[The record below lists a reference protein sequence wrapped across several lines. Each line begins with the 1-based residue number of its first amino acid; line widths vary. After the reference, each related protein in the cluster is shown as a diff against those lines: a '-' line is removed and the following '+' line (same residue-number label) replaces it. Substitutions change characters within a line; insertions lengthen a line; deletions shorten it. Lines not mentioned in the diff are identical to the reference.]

1 MTIIDGVRAWLK
13 TYEGLADGRLS
24 VDFLPEEAKSY
35 SVDTVPTAEI
45 VKRYLDGSSIRQFL
59 FCVSSREFYS
69 DNIAQNVDNQAF
81 YEGLA
86 AWLERKSKLRQF
98 PNIGMDRTVRS
109 IEISS
114 TAYPFVVDEHGTARY
129 QLQLKLTYFQKGD
142 RTV

>member
-69 DNIAQNVDNQAF
+69 DNITQNVDNQAF

-86 AWLERKSKLRQF
+86 AWLERKSKRRQF
-98 PNIGMDRTVRS
+98 PDIGAGRAVRS

-114 TAYPFVVDEHGTARY
+114 TAYPFIVDDHGTARY

>member
-35 SVDTVPTAEI
+35 SVDTVPTTEI

-69 DNIAQNVDNQAF
+69 DNITQNVDNQAF

-98 PNIGMDRTVRS
+98 PNIGTGRTVRS

-114 TAYPFVVDEHGTARY
+114 TAYPFIVDDHGTARY
-129 QLQLKLTYFQKGD
+129 QLQLRLTYFQKGD
-142 RTV
+142 RTA

>member
-24 VDFLPEEAKSY
+24 VDFLLEAAKSY
-35 SVDTVPTAEI
+35 SVDTVPTTEI

-98 PNIGMDRTVRS
+98 PDIGTGRTVRS

>member
-24 VDFLPEEAKSY
+24 VDFLPEEATSY
-35 SVDTVPTAEI
+35 SVDTVPTTEI
-45 VKRYLDGSSIRQFL
+45 VKRYLDGSSIRQYL

-81 YEGLA
+81 YEGLSS
-86 AWLERKSKLRQF
+86 WLERKSKRRQF
-98 PNIGMDRTVRS
+98 PDIGTGRTVRS

-114 TAYPFVVDEHGTARY
+114 TAYPFIVDDHGTARY
-129 QLQLKLTYFQKGD
+129 QLQLRLTYFQKGD
-142 RTV
+142 RTA

>member
-35 SVDTVPTAEI
+35 SVDTVPTTEI
-45 VKRYLDGSSIRQFL
+45 VKRYLDGSSIRQYL

-69 DNIAQNVDNQAF
+69 DDIAQNVDNQAF
-81 YEGLA
+81 YEGLSS
-86 AWLERKSKLRQF
+86 WLESTSKRQQF
-98 PNIGMDRTVRS
+98 PDIGTGRTVRT

-114 TAYPFVVDEHGTARY
+114 TAYPFIVDDHGTARY
-129 QLQLKLTYFQKGD
+129 QLQLRLTYFQKGD
-142 RTV
+142 RTA

>member
-69 DNIAQNVDNQAF
+69 DNITQNVDNQAF

-98 PNIGMDRTVRS
+98 PNIGTGRTVRS

>member
-35 SVDTVPTAEI
+35 SVDTVPTTEI
-45 VKRYLDGSSIRQFL
+45 VKRYLDGSSIRQYL

-69 DNIAQNVDNQAF
+69 DDIAQNVDNQAF
-81 YEGLA
+81 YEGLSS
-86 AWLERKSKLRQF
+86 WLESKIKRRQF
-98 PNIGMDRTVRS
+98 PDIGTGRTVRS

>member
-13 TYEGLADGRLS
+13 AYEGLADGRLS

-35 SVDTVPTAEI
+35 SVDTVPTTEI

-86 AWLERKSKLRQF
+86 AWLESKSKLRQF
-98 PNIGMDRTVRS
+98 PNIGTGRTVRS

>member
-35 SVDTVPTAEI
+35 SVDTVPTTEI

-98 PNIGMDRTVRS
+98 PNIGTGRTVRS

-114 TAYPFVVDEHGTARY
+114 TAYPFVVDEHGTARD

>member
-45 VKRYLDGSSIRQFL
+45 VKRYLDGSSIRQYL

-69 DNIAQNVDNQAF
+69 DDIAQNVDNQAF

-98 PNIGMDRTVRS
+98 PNIGTGRTVRS

>member
-35 SVDTVPTAEI
+35 SVDTVPTTEI
-45 VKRYLDGSSIRQFL
+45 VKRYLDGSSIRQYL

-69 DNIAQNVDNQAF
+69 DDIAQNVDNQAF
-81 YEGLA
+81 YEGLSS
-86 AWLERKSKLRQF
+86 WLESKSKRRQV
-98 PNIGMDRTVRS
+98 PDIGTGRTVRT

-114 TAYPFVVDEHGTARY
+114 TAYPFIVDDHGTARY
-129 QLQLKLTYFQKGD
+129 QLQLRLTYFQKGD
-142 RTV
+142 RTA

>member
-35 SVDTVPTAEI
+35 SVDTVPTTEI

-69 DNIAQNVDNQAF
+69 DNIAQNLDNQAF

-86 AWLERKSKLRQF
+86 AWLERKSKLRQV
-98 PNIGMDRTVRS
+98 PNIGTGRTVRS

>member
-13 TYEGLADGRLS
+13 TYEGLADGHLS

-35 SVDTVPTAEI
+35 SVDTVPTTEI

-98 PNIGMDRTVRS
+98 PDIGTGRTVRS

>member
-35 SVDTVPTAEI
+35 SVDTVPTTEI

-59 FCVSSREFYS
+59 FCVSSREIYS
-69 DNIAQNVDNQAF
+69 
-81 YEGLA
+81 
-86 AWLERKSKLRQF
+86 
-98 PNIGMDRTVRS
+98 PNIGTGRTVRS

>member
-35 SVDTVPTAEI
+35 SVDTVPTTEI

-86 AWLERKSKLRQF
+86 AWLERKSKLRQL
-98 PNIGMDRTVRS
+98 PDIGTGRTVRS

>member
-24 VDFLPEEAKSY
+24 VDFLPEAAKSY
-35 SVDTVPTAEI
+35 SVDTVPTTEI
-45 VKRYLDGSSIRQFL
+45 VKRYLDGSSIRQYL

-86 AWLERKSKLRQF
+86 AWLERKSKLWQF
-98 PNIGMDRTVRS
+98 PDIGTDRTVRS

>member
-1 MTIIDGVRAWLK
+1 MTIIDGVRAGLK

-35 SVDTVPTAEI
+35 SVDTVPTTEI
-45 VKRYLDGSSIRQFL
+45 VKRYLDGSSIRQYL

-81 YEGLA
+81 YEGLSS
-86 AWLERKSKLRQF
+86 WLERKSKRRQF
-98 PNIGMDRTVRS
+98 PDIGTGRTVRS

-114 TAYPFVVDEHGTARY
+114 TAYPFIVDDHGTARY
-129 QLQLKLTYFQKGD
+129 QLQLRLTYFQKGD
-142 RTV
+142 RTA

>member
-35 SVDTVPTAEI
+35 SVDTVPTTEI

-86 AWLERKSKLRQF
+86 LGLSARASSGNSLILARAERSGQSRSA
-98 PNIGMDRTVRS
+98 PPRTRS
-109 IEISS
+109 SS
-114 TAYPFVVDEHGTARY
+114 TSMARRGIS
-129 QLQLKLTYFQKGD
+129 FNSN
-142 RTV
+142 

>member
-35 SVDTVPTAEI
+35 SVDTVPTTEI

-86 AWLERKSKLRQF
+86 AWLERKSKLWQF

>member
-1 MTIIDGVRAWLK
+1 M
-13 TYEGLADGRLS
+13 
-24 VDFLPEEAKSY
+24 PEAAKSY
-35 SVDTVPTAEI
+35 SVDTVPTTEI

-98 PNIGMDRTVRS
+98 PDIGTGRTVRS

-142 RTV
+142 LTV

>member
-35 SVDTVPTAEI
+35 SVDTVPTTEI
-45 VKRYLDGSSIRQFL
+45 VKRYLDGSSIRQYL

-69 DNIAQNVDNQAF
+69 DDIAQNVDNQAF
-81 YEGLA
+81 YEGLSS
-86 AWLERKSKLRQF
+86 WLESKSTRRQF
-98 PNIGMDRTVRS
+98 PDIGTGRTVRT

-114 TAYPFVVDEHGTARY
+114 TAYPFIVDDHGTARY
-129 QLQLKLTYFQKGD
+129 QLQLRLTYFQKGD
-142 RTV
+142 RTA

>member
-35 SVDTVPTAEI
+35 SVDTVPTTEI

-86 AWLERKSKLRQF
+86 AWLERKSKLWQF
-98 PNIGMDRTVRS
+98 PNIGTGRTVRS

>member
-35 SVDTVPTAEI
+35 SVDTVPTTEI

-86 AWLERKSKLRQF
+86 AWLERKSKLLQF
-98 PNIGMDRTVRS
+98 PNIGTGRTVRS

>member
-35 SVDTVPTAEI
+35 SVDTVPTTEI
-45 VKRYLDGSSIRQFL
+45 VKRYLDGSSIRQYL

-69 DNIAQNVDNQAF
+69 DDIAQNVDNQAF
-81 YEGLA
+81 YEGLS
-86 AWLERKSKLRQF
+86 AWLESKSKRRQF
-98 PNIGMDRTVRS
+98 PSIGAGRTVRS

-114 TAYPFVVDEHGTARY
+114 TAYPFIVDEHGTARY

-142 RTV
+142 RAA

>member
-35 SVDTVPTAEI
+35 SVDTVPTTEI

-86 AWLERKSKLRQF
+86 AWLERKSKLQQF

>member
-35 SVDTVPTAEI
+35 SVDTVPTTEI

-69 DNIAQNVDNQAF
+69 DNIAQNLDNQAF

-98 PNIGMDRTVRS
+98 PNIGTGRTARS

>member
-1 MTIIDGVRAWLK
+1 MTIIDGIRAWLK

-35 SVDTVPTAEI
+35 SVDTVPTTEI

-86 AWLERKSKLRQF
+86 AWLERKSKLQQF
-98 PNIGMDRTVRS
+98 PDIGTGRTVRS